1 MAIFNLK
8 TKASVIAT
16 AALVAFAVTA
26 YGNQAVSS
34 GNGAPDPTAV
44 GTFEK
49 ASVGGRHGCEVQSWP
64 YIAPECLQPS
74 GVVTTKADRR
84 I

>member
-1 MAIFNLK
+1 MAIFNFK

-16 AALVAFAVTA
+16 AAIVAFAVTA
-26 YGNQAVSS
+26 YGNQAVSR
-34 GNGAPDPTAV
+34 GNGAPDPTAI

-49 ASVGGRHGCEVQSWP
+49 ASVGGRTGCEVQSWP
-64 YIAPECLQPS
+64 YIAPECLQAS
-74 GVVTTKADRR
+74 GEAAKPARR